1 MDQFSA
7 AELVEIFY
15 LTMTVA
21 DTQFQYWITV
31 TFAAVVAGFIAGDRL
46 KKRLRIAAASLYLL
60 ASFVLISRFFAT
72 ALSAGRVG
80 MAMEE
85 MGVDIVRPVGTLV
98 VVARILLFILGTVA
112 ALYVL
117 LREQE

>member
-72 ALSAGRVG
+72 ALSAGRVA